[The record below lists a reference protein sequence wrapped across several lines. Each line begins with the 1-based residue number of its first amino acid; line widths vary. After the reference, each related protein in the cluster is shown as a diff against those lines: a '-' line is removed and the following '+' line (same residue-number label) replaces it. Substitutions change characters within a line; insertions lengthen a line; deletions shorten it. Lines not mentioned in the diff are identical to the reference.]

1 MTMDA
6 PAIAAAMARG
16 ALEIHYQPIV
26 MLPSRQVLGFEALVR
41 LRDLS
46 GAVVS
51 PADFIPVAEDSGLI
65 VELGNEVLRRAVAD
79 AARWRSGAS
88 ALTTATVS
96 VNIAPAQLEQ
106 PDIVDVVT
114 AVLTEHELPG
124 SALILEIT
132 ESVAT
137 SPGIRATIE
146 QLSGLG
152 IRVALDDFGTGF
164 ATLETLRRFPVQM
177 LKLDRSFVA
186 GVTREGTDRAIVRV
200 VIQLAA
206 SLGLSVVAEGIE
218 TEEQARVIHL
228 LGCAAMQGYFFARP
242 AHDPQVAA
250 AAVAAGGTGSAI
262 PEREGPD
269 RWPVELEGAVL
280 AAARLLGAIDSTHRG
295 AVHAVAT
302 ALARAAQLDDQTV
315 RIVGRLALVHDL
327 RRLMVDGAL
336 PQVLGEDERLRAL
349 AAPAG
354 SGVLGDRGVSEGPKE
369 VALVRAAVAAVERW
383 VAADGELGRQALV
396 EALAQEYHLEIGP
409 EPVTDAGPGL
419 GALLTTVAGAPPEVV
434 PFAEIMDDLD
444 RRRMGRRGMEERMRS
459 VFGITKVLSQS
470 RDTRELM
477 RVALE
482 EVRRI
487 VGAASASVER
497 WERDTNQLRCLVNV
511 GSLSPSEET
520 FPDDEVYPLAEFAQA
535 RRTMLTGLPYIHR
548 VDDPAVDADAISL
561 LSSLGK
567 YSSAAVPIY
576 VDRRIW
582 GQLWFATDHGEPP
595 FEAGDIEILMAVAT
609 LMGGVVVQA
618 ENLQRVD
625 RMAFE
630 DSLTRVGNRRVVD
643 DALERLSA
651 RGEQAVVALLDLD
664 RLKEINDA
672 EGHASGDAAIQEV
685 ADTLSEW
692 VAPFPNATVGR
703 LGGDE
708 FCVVLPGWQ
717 LKQARRLIRDALEQL
732 AERGGPSVSMGL
744 AISDAVSGGASASGS
759 GSGSGGAG
767 SDAGAGSWAPR
778 DVLAAADEE
787 LYRAKRAAHARADR
801 ADRRREPPLAR
812 PRRHTST
819 STPH

>member
-6 PAIAAAMARG
+6 QAIASAMAQG
-16 ALEIHYQPIV
+16 ALEVHYQPIV

-41 LRDLS
+41 LRDRDGTLIP
-46 GAVVS
+46 
-51 PADFIPVAEDSGLI
+51 PAEFIPVAEESGLI
-65 VELGNEVLRRAVAD
+65 VALGHEVLRRAVAE
-79 AARWRSGAS
+79 AARWRSGTS
-88 ALTTATVS
+88 PLITATVS

-114 AVLTEHELPG
+114 AVLSEHEVPG

-132 ESVAT
+132 ESAAT

-146 QLSGLG
+146 QLSALG

-164 ATLETLRRFPVQM
+164 ATLDTLRRFPVQM

-186 GVTREGTDRAIVRV
+186 GVTREGTDRAIIRV
-200 VIQLAA
+200 VIQLAE

-218 TEEQARVIHL
+218 TEEQATAVL
-228 LGCAAMQGYFFARP
+228 QLGCSAMQGYFFARP
-242 AHDPQVAA
+242 AADPQVAA
-250 AAVAAGGTGSAI
+250 DAVAAGGVERLV

-269 RWPVELEGAVL
+269 RWPVELEGAVI
-280 AAARLLGAIDSTHRG
+280 AAARLLGARDSAHRG
-295 AVHAVAT
+295 AVHAVAM
-302 ALARAAQLDDQTV
+302 ALARAAVLDEQTA
-315 RIVGRLALVHDL
+315 RAVGRLALIHDV
-327 RRLMVDGAL
+327 RRLLVDGAL
-336 PQVLGEDERLRAL
+336 PLILGADQRVRAL
-349 AAPAG
+349 ADAPVAG
-354 SGVLGDRGVSEGPKE
+354 DPEEPTE
-369 VALVRAAVAAVERW
+369 VRLVRTAVAVVERWRAADPEFGEAGLIGALTAESRQANGTGPVNGLGPARRAAPDLASMLAAVAE
-383 VAADGELGRQALV
+383 
-396 EALAQEYHLEIGP
+396 
-409 EPVTDAGPGL
+409 
-419 GALLTTVAGAPPEVV
+419 APPEVV
-434 PFAEIMDDLD
+434 PFGEIMDDLD

-482 EVRRI
+482 EARRI

-497 WERDTNQLRCLVNV
+497 WEREANQLRCLVNV
-511 GSLSPSEET
+511 GLLSPSEEM
-520 FPDDEVYPLAEFAQA
+520 FPEDEVYPLADFAQA

-548 VDDPAVDADAISL
+548 VDDPTADVDALNL
-561 LSSLGK
+561 LRELGK

-595 FEAGDIEILMAVAT
+595 FQAGDIEILMAVAT

-630 DSLTRVGNRRVVD
+630 DALTRVGNRRVVD
-643 DALERLSA
+643 DVLERLSA
-651 RGEQAVVALLDLD
+651 RGEQAVVALFDLD
-664 RLKEINDA
+664 RLKEINDQN
-672 EGHASGDAAIQEV
+672 GHASGDAAIRDV

-692 VAPFPNATVGR
+692 IAPYQGATVGR

-708 FCVVLPGWQ
+708 FCVVMPNFR
-717 LKQARRLIRDALEQL
+717 LKDARRLMDDALRHLHQH
-732 AERGGPSVSMGL
+732 GGPSVSMGL
-744 AISDAVSGGASASGS
+744 AVTGPAP
-759 GSGSGGAG
+759 
-767 SDAGAGSWAPR
+767 WAPR
-778 DVLAAADEE
+778 NVLAAADDE

-801 ADRRREPPLAR
+801 ADRRRWPAPPPWRENSSPTTL
-812 PRRHTST
+812 
-819 STPH
+819 

>member
-6 PAIAAAMARG
+6 QAIAAAMDRD

-41 LRDLS
+41 LRDLD
-46 GAVVS
+46 GTLVP
-51 PADFIPVAEDSGLI
+51 PADFIPVAEESGLI
-65 VELGNEVLRRAVAD
+65 VDLGHQVLRRAVAE
-79 AARWRSGAS
+79 AARWRAGPT
-88 ALTTATVS
+88 ALATATIS

-106 PDIVDVVT
+106 QDIVDVVT
-114 AVLTEHELPG
+114 AVLTEHDVPG

-146 QLSGLG
+146 ELSALG

-186 GVTREGTDRAIVRV
+186 GVTREGTDRAIIRV

-218 TEEQARVIHL
+218 TEEQATAVL
-228 LGCAAMQGYFFARP
+228 ELGCAAMQGYFFARP
-242 AHDPQVAA
+242 AADPQVAA
-250 AAVAAGGTGSAI
+250 DAVAAGGAGPWL

-269 RWPVELEGAVL
+269 RWPIELEGAVI
-280 AAARLLGAIDSTHRG
+280 AAARLLGVSDSNHRG
-295 AVHAVAT
+295 AVHAVAI
-302 ALARAAQLDDQTV
+302 ALARAAQLDEQNV
-315 RIVGRLALVHDL
+315 RAVGRLALVHDV
-327 RRLMVDGAL
+327 RRLLVDGAL
-336 PQVLGEDERLRAL
+336 PLVLGADERLLAL
-349 AAPAG
+349 ATPTEPPAA
-354 SGVLGDRGVSEGPKE
+354 DGPLE
-369 VALVRAAVAAVERW
+369 VVLVRIAVGVVERW
-383 VAADGELGRQALV
+383 VAIDCELGRPALV
-396 EALAQEYHLEIGP
+396 SALVQEAELAIETSL
-409 EPVTDAGPGL
+409 AGTADPGL
-419 GALLTTVAGAPPEVV
+419 AALLVTVAEAPPEIT
-434 PFAEIMDDLD
+434 PFVDIMDDLD

-482 EVRRI
+482 EARRI

-511 GSLSPSEET
+511 GSLAPTEEMY
-520 FPDDEVYPLAEFAQA
+520 PENEVYPLADFAQA

-548 VDDPAVDADAISL
+548 VDDPAVDVDALNL
-561 LSSLGK
+561 LNELGK

-630 DSLTRVGNRRVVD
+630 DALTQVGNRRVVD
-643 DALERLSA
+643 DVLQRLSA
-651 RGEQAVVALLDLD
+651 RGEPAVVVLLDLD
-664 RLKEINDA
+664 RLKEINDLH
-672 EGHASGDAAIQEV
+672 GHASGDAAIQDV

-692 VAPFPNATVGR
+692 VGTFPNATVGR

-708 FCVVLPGWQ
+708 FCVVLPDCEPEVAQQ
-717 LKQARRLIRDALEQL
+717 LIEDALEQL
-732 AERGGPSVSMGL
+732 HDRGGPSVSMGL
-744 AISDAVSGGASASGS
+744 AATGPAP
-759 GSGSGGAG
+759 
-767 SDAGAGSWAPR
+767 WAAR
-778 DVLAAADEE
+778 NVLAAADDE

-801 ADRRREPPLAR
+801 ADRRRSGWPATPPWREKSSPTTL
-812 PRRHTST
+812 
-819 STPH
+819 

>member
-6 PAIAAAMARG
+6 QAIAAAMARD

-41 LRDLS
+41 LRDLD
-46 GAVVS
+46 GTLI
-51 PADFIPVAEDSGLI
+51 PPGEFIPMAEESGLI
-65 VELGNEVLRRAVAD
+65 VALGHEVLRRAVAE
-79 AARWRSGAS
+79 AARWRSGTSTLA
-88 ALTTATVS
+88 TATVS
-96 VNIAPAQLEQ
+96 VNIAPAQLER

-114 AVLTEHELPG
+114 AVLTEYEVPG

-146 QLSGLG
+146 QLSALG

-186 GVTREGTDRAIVRV
+186 GVTREGTDRAIVRA

-218 TEEQARVIHL
+218 TEEQATTVL
-228 LGCAAMQGYFFARP
+228 QLGCAAMQGYFFARP
-242 AHDPQVAA
+242 AADPQASA
-250 AAVAAGGTGSAI
+250 AAVAAGGTGTAL
-262 PEREGPD
+262 PEREGPN
-269 RWPVELEGAVL
+269 RWPVELEGAVI
-280 AAARLLGAIDSTHRG
+280 AAARLLGTTDSVRRG

-302 ALARAAQLDDQTV
+302 ALARLAKLDDQTV
-315 RIVGRLALVHDL
+315 RVVGRLALVHDV

-336 PQVLGEDERLRAL
+336 PLILGSDERLRVLATPVVPVLPAVPVAL
-349 AAPAG
+349 NSPD
-354 SGVLGDRGVSEGPKE
+354 VPLE
-369 VALVRAAVAAVERW
+369 VALVRAATAVVERW
-383 VAADGELGRQALV
+383 VCIDAELGSRSLV
-396 EALAQEYHLEIGP
+396 EVLAQQSRT
-409 EPVTDAGPGL
+409 VTALRSASGTDHQLA
-419 GALLTTVAGAPPEVV
+419 ALLAKLSQAPPEVI
-434 PFAEIMDDLD
+434 PFVEIMDDLD

-482 EVRRI
+482 EARRI

-497 WERDTNQLRCLVNV
+497 WEREENQLRCLVNV
-511 GSLSPSEET
+511 GSLSPIEEM
-520 FPDDEVYPLAEFAQA
+520 FPEDEVYPLADFAQA

-548 VDDPAVDADAISL
+548 VDDPAVDADAINL
-561 LSSLGK
+561 LTELGK

-630 DSLTRVGNRRVVD
+630 DALTRVGNRRVVD
-643 DALERLSA
+643 DALDRWSA
-651 RGEQAVVALLDLD
+651 RGEQAVVVLLDLD

-672 EGHASGDAAIQEV
+672 DGHASGDAAIRDV

-692 VAPFPNATVGR
+692 VAPYPKATVGR

-708 FCVVLPGWQ
+708 FCVVIPNCPLEE
-717 LKQARRLIRDALEQL
+717 ARTLVRDALQQL
-732 AERGGPSVSMGL
+732 RERGGPSVSMGL
-744 AISDAVSGGASASGS
+744 AAIGPGR
-759 GSGSGGAG
+759 
-767 SDAGAGSWAPR
+767 WAPR
-778 DVLAAADEE
+778 DLLAAADEE

-801 ADRRREPPLAR
+801 VERRRDPQVNR
-812 PRRHTST
+812 PRREST
-819 STPH
+819 AH